1 MNLNVDSL
9 ESGPVLSLSDGWFRG
24 IQHKP
29 NLLVQASRDPVSPEA
44 DSLVHRVLNVSKWG
58 L

>member
-1 MNLNVDSL
+1 MLAHWKVAQFYL
-9 ESGPVLSLSDGWFRG
+9 FWMDGSEG
-24 IQHKP
+24 SSINQH
-29 NLLVQASRDPVSPEA
+29 LLVQASSDPVSPEA